1 MLALEVVSFR
11 RILVVG
17 VSLPWG
23 WHDKNPSKN
32 GETRFAN
39 LENYGFYG
47 PGIGPE
53 SLLLK

>member
-47 PGIGPE
+47 PGIGPK